1 MASYRDHPGMI
12 SEGQH
17 QRLRNLGHYGHASKG
32 TRAQP
37 SKMAPFDDKQAMGNE
52 HLPPRGATAANSRSI
67 DENQREGSPIASK
80 PTRGGGVGGS
90 KRSPTTDAI
99 NEDQRPKFPGGDT
112 IKKRG
117 RGWKSSRKAPIA
129 EYGAKG
135 ADGWYGGKN
144 GRP

>member
-1 MASYRDHPGMI
+1 MANLRDYPGMI

-17 QRLRNLGHYGHASKG
+17 QRLRNLGHYGHAAKG

-37 SKMAPFDDKQAMGNE
+37 SKMAPFDSKEANGNE
-52 HLPPRGATAANSRSI
+52 HLPQRGPKASGTRAI

-99 NEDQRPKFPGGDT
+99 NQDQTPKFPAGAT
-112 IKKRG
+112 VKKRG
-117 RGWKSSRKAPIA
+117 KWKSSRKAPIM
-129 EYGAKG
+129 ETGAKG
-135 ADGWYGGKN
+135 MDGWYGGKN